1 MVDILQKKNL
11 ENNIEKKTS
20 GRHAW
25 KSCPKCHTTTSSNG
39 MFCTYCGTKLINK
52 EVFDLTIDEFSRRD
66 AAIGDM
72 FSHDKKIHKNFD
84 AKIHS
89 EKKKCR
95 TCKIEKNSKHFSR
108 SQWDKRK
115 GGRCRIC
122 VRNAL
127 TGDTSYF
134 THESKVLI
142 CGKDTISG
150 DSYSHE
156 SKSTN
161 AMELGQAKS
170 SLTWV

>member
-1 MVDILQKKNL
+1 MVDILQKKTWRIIL
-11 ENNIEKKTS
+11 KKKTS

-89 EKKKCR
+89 EKKSVEHVKLKKTR
-95 TCKIEKNSKHFSR
+95 NT
-108 SQWDKRK
+108 SQ
-115 GGRCRIC
+115 GLSG
-122 VRNAL
+122 
-127 TGDTSYF
+127 
-134 THESKVLI
+134 
-142 CGKDTISG
+142 IS
-150 DSYSHE
+150 
-156 SKSTN
+156 
-161 AMELGQAKS
+161 AKED
-170 SLTWV
+170 VVGYV